1 LFQRIQDDEDVMS
14 SRLPG
19 RSKLVVGAIG
29 AIGRRAP
36 IALSVADAASTLG
49 ASAEQSG
56 RYFGTALSSGKLSD
70 TTYLGIFDRE
80 FDMVTPENEMKIDA
94 TEPTRNSF
102 SFTNADRIVAAAA
115 GKRVRG
121 HTLVWHSQLPGWTS
135 GLTGSA
141 DTLAAMNNHINGVM
155 GHYKG
160 KIYAWDV
167 VNEAFNDGSGTRR
180 SDVWQD
186 QIGDSYIEQ
195 AFRTARTADPAAKLC
210 INDYNIDDATAAK
223 TKAVYN
229 LVKDFK
235 ARGVPIDCVGLQSH
249 FNDQSP
255 VPSNY
260 QANIEQFAALGVDVQ
275 ITELDIQGSG
285 TAQADA
291 YAAVVKACLAVSR
304 CTGITVWGIR
314 DSDSWRASQ
323 TPLLFDGSGNKK
335 AAYTAVLDALNAGGT
350 APPTTAPPTTAPP
363 TTGPPTTGPTT
374 PPPSSTAPP
383 TSTPP
388 PAGGATC
395 TAAFSVTSSWSSG
408 FVGTVRV
415 TAGSAAISGWTV
427 GLSLPGGTSI
437 TNVWNGRLSGSSVG
451 SVSWNGAVPSGGS
464 VEFGFQG
471 SGSATGVSAAGCTAS

>member
-1 LFQRIQDDEDVMS
+1 MGSGIS
-14 SRLPG
+14 G
-19 RSKLVVGAIG
+19 RTKLIIGAVGAIG
-29 AIGRRAP
+29 LLAP
-36 IALSVADAASTLG
+36 IALSVAAAASTLG
-49 ASAEQSG
+49 ASAEQTG
-56 RYFGTALSSGKLSD
+56 RYFGTALNSGKLSD
-70 TTYLGIFDRE
+70 TTYLGIFNRE

-94 TEPTRNSF
+94 TEPTQNSF

-121 HTLVWHSQLPGWTS
+121 HTLVWHSQLPSWTS
-135 GLTGSA
+135 SLSGSA
-141 DTLAAMNNHINGVM
+141 NTLAAMNNHINGVM

-186 QIGDSYIEQ
+186 NIGDSYIEQ
-195 AFRTARTADPAAKLC
+195 AFRTARAADPAAKLC
-210 INDYNIDDATAAK
+210 INDYNIDDANATK

-285 TAQADA
+285 SAQADK
-291 YAAVVKACLAVSR
+291 YASVVKACLAVSR
-304 CTGITVWGIR
+304 CAGITVWGIR

-323 TPLLFDGSGNKK
+323 TPLLFDSSGNQK
-335 AAYTAVLDALNAGGT
+335 AAYTAVLAALNAGGST
-350 APPTTAPPTTAPP
+350 PPTTTPPTTVPP
-363 TTGPPTTGPTT
+363 TTVPPTTVPPTT
-374 PPPSSTAPP
+374 VPPTTVPPSGSL
-383 TSTPP
+383 SCS
-388 PAGGATC
+388 AGFT
-395 TAAFSVTSSWSSG
+395 VTNAWNSG

-415 TAGSAAISGWTV
+415 TAGSTAISRWTV
-427 GLSLPGGTSI
+427 GLSLPSGTSI
-437 TNVWNGRLSGSSVG
+437 VSLWNGQLSGTSVA
-451 SVSWNGAVPSGGS
+451 SLSWNGAVPANGS

-471 SGSATGVSAAGCTAS
+471 SGAATGVSATSCTAS